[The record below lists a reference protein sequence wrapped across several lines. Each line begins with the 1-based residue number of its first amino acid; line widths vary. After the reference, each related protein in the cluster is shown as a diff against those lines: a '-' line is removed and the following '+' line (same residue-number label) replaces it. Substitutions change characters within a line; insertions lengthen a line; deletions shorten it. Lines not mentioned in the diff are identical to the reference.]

1 MKLTRSKV
9 ALIAALAL
17 VLTVPL
23 LAQMAGQGAPEKG
36 CALPNLI
43 AEQSAKI
50 ATLKVDQEKAMIQ
63 LQAALQTRRLE
74 LRQLMLEKADLK
86 KLEAKID
93 EIAKAGADIQ
103 KSCLAHMIAVKAL
116 LTDEQKKA
124 FEKMHGEMAC
134 ASGMGMGRGH
144 RMGMGEG
151 GGCAGGCGGHMGCAG
166 NMMGKMAKGAKD
178 TPAPKDCDPEGCG
191 SKTPCKK

>member
-1 MKLTRSKV
+1 MKLNRSKV

-17 VLTVPL
+17 VLTAPL
-23 LAQMAGQGAPEKG
+23 LAQMTGQDAPGKG
-36 CALPNLI
+36 CAIPNLT

-50 ATLKVDQEKAMIQ
+50 AKLKVDQEKAMIQ
-63 LQAALQTRRLE
+63 LRAALETKRLE

-103 KSCLAHMIAVKAL
+103 KSCLAHKIAVKAL

-124 FEKMHGEMAC
+124 VDKMCGEMAC
-134 ASGMGMGRGH
+134 ASGMRMGCGQ
-144 RMGMGEG
+144 RMGMGHG
-151 GGCAGGCGGHMGCAG
+151 GGCAGVRGGHMGCG
-166 NMMGKMAKGAKD
+166 GPMMGKMAKDAKD
-178 TPAPKDCDPEGCG
+178 APAPKGCDPAECA
-191 SKTPCKK
+191 SQAPCKK